1 MCSERTTDCTE
12 NVNETGNNYAFDI
25 IIMEVKCSCIWESWK
40 KHSFPLWI
48 FPFRQ
53 IFCVTHTSIVF
64 IIKCVITIKT
74 KVYLIDITVD
84 EK

>member
-25 IIMEVKCSCIWESWK
+25 IIMEVKCSCMRIMK

-53 IFCVTHTSIVF
+53 IFFVTHTSIVF
-64 IIKCVITIKT
+64 INKCVITIKT